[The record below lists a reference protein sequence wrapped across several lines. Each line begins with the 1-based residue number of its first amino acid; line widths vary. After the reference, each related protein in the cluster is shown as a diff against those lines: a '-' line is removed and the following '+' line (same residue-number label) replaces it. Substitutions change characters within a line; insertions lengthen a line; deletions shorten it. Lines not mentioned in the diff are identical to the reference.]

1 MDFIKTKT
9 SVKISELFNKAHTE
23 NTLSASDCK
32 DLIIKNNN
40 CVILR
45 NLTNKIILGKEIG
58 SEQYLP
64 KSDHRFLKTTNIN
77 RNFQIDEKNIEYCT
91 PNFKANPK
99 KNNILIV
106 KDGGGDGLG
115 EVSIYPYDNK
125 NNKDSI
131 SAGIIAIEL
140 KENIR
145 NYVFGV
151 LKSNFFKNYIDLNT
165 PQGSTIRH
173 SKMVALDFNV
183 PFPTDKNNEKP
194 KLVEDFVS
202 VLVQNIIDKENEIGV
217 KNNEIDKLIQ
227 KELEVKNSKN
237 QLEYRYPKISEL
249 KKETRLDSL
258 IYKKETKEI
267 LNLIKNY
274 KLGYKTF
281 SERGYKT
288 KRGQNLAISV
298 VGESFYAQ
306 EYKKNFYQLVT
317 STNLTEFRTLDTI
330 RFLGNKNNLIEIN
343 KGDIL
348 LSATGNVDTSIGKT
362 FVFCEK
368 ENKMCSNFNSF
379 FLYKE
384 NYNIEENVFISL
396 ILSWFKNVGFYKNLV
411 GRANGGSLTE
421 SHFDKLLI
429 PNFEPDMVSL
439 LSQKYFNEIPK
450 FKNLELHS
458 YLKNEIERNKKI
470 GIYQLNIELFQLKEK
485 LNETIRKIV
494 MNEHI
499 DVNLNY

>member
-91 PNFKANPK
+91 PNIKANPK

-173 SKMVALDFNV
+173 SKMVALNFNV
-183 PFPTDKNNEKP
+183 PFPTHKNNEKP

-202 VLVQNIIDKENEIGV
+202 VLVQNIINKEEQIKE
-217 KNNEIDKLIQ
+217 KNNFIDKKIKDSLGEYKNLPNEEKITIS
-227 KELEVKNSKN
+227 KLKNNNFKMDSGIYGELV
-237 QLEYRYPKISEL
+237 
-249 KKETRLDSL
+249 KETDF
-258 IYKKETKEI
+258 
-267 LNLIKNY
+267 LIKSNKKGFFVLSNY
-274 KLGYKTF
+274 YNY
-281 SERGYKT
+281 S
-288 KRGQNLAISV
+288 RGQNLQISQI
-298 VGESFYAQ
+298 GESIYSKT
-306 EYKKNFYQLVT
+306 EINNFYKLVT
-317 STNLTEFRTLDTI
+317 NVEMQDDRTISGFRYLGNPNKLKILPKNSIMFAADGTVGRSFFFDDLGNTITNLHPWIIT
-330 RFLGNKNNLIEIN
+330 NKN
-343 KGDIL
+343 
-348 LSATGNVDTSIGKT
+348 
-362 FVFCEK
+362 EK
-368 ENKMCSNFNSF
+368 DE
-379 FLYKE
+379 LYKTV
-384 NYNIEENVFISL
+384 Y
-396 ILSWFKNVGFYKNLV
+396 
-411 GRANGGSLTE
+411 
-421 SHFDKLLI
+421 
-429 PNFEPDMVSL
+429 VSL
-439 LSQKYFNEIPK
+439 FL
-450 FKNLELHS
+450 S
-458 YLKNEIERNKKI
+458 YLKNIGYLDKIKDKSNGGGLKGEHLDKWIKIPIFEKDIQILLAKNYYNPLTKNEELNFNNYIEKEFERNEKI
-470 GIYQLNIELFQLKEK
+470 GIYQLNMELFKLRTK
-485 LNETIRKIV
+485 LNEVVKNIV
-494 MNEHI
+494 MNNPI
-499 DVNLNY
+499 DIDLNY